1 MRTTANEKL
10 IALYPAHLAII
21 KSRFDEALAVAG
33 YDSVVIGAGP
43 EIIRFLDDQSY
54 PFKPNP
60 HILQWLPLLQ
70 HPESA
75 LLYQPGERPEL
86 LIHQPDDFWHAPPEL
101 PGAPWEEFFD
111 LTTLSQLEDIDTA
124 QKRLQGQ
131 VAYIGD
137 PMQWRHN
144 PPVTDQN
151 PNSLLTYLHFYRPLR
166 TDYEIECIRIANAK
180 AVPAHR
186 AAEQAF
192 RDGASEHEILLSFL
206 AACRSTENDLPYPA
220 IVAKN
225 SHGAVLHYQHYD
237 CDPGHHNSLLID
249 AGCNCNGYAS
259 DITRT
264 YGNTLN
270 ESEGSGEFIDL
281 IAGMDKL
288 QRRLVT
294 QVIPGTPFVDLHA
307 AAHVAIGA
315 LLQQSGIVSTTIA
328 DPVDA
333 GITAAFF
340 PHGLGHFLGLQVH
353 EVGSS
358 FADPAGTEIERPEH
372 YPNLR
377 LIRTLEAGQ
386 VLTIEPGLYFIDSLL
401 NNLKNKPAGR
411 VIDWE
416 KINHLKNYGGI
427 RIEDNILVTADGHEN
442 LTHQAFESY

>member
-1 MRTTANEKL
+1 MLTTANEKL

-21 KSRFDEALAVAG
+21 KSRFDAALAVAG

-43 EIIRFLDDQSY
+43 QIIRFLDDQSY

-86 LIHQPDDFWHAPPEL
+86 LIHQSNDFWHAPPEL
-101 PGAPWEEFFD
+101 PGAPWEEYFD
-111 LTTLSQLEDIDTA
+111 LTPLPRLEDIDAA
-124 QKRLQGQ
+124 QKQLHGR

-137 PMQWRHN
+137 PKQWRHN
-144 PPVTDQN
+144 PPVVDQN
-151 PNSLLTYLHFYRPLR
+151 PETLLTHLHFYRPLR
-166 TDYEIECIRIANAK
+166 TDYEIECIRIANTQ

-192 RDGASEHEILLSFL
+192 GDGASEYEILMAFL
-206 AACRSTENDLPYPA
+206 AACRSTENELPYPA

-225 SHGAVLHYQHYD
+225 SHAAVLHYQHYN
-237 CDPGHHNSLLID
+237 CEPGHHNSLLID
-249 AGCNCNGYAS
+249 AGCSCNGYAS

-264 YGNTLN
+264 YGNALSK
-270 ESEGSGEFIDL
+270 SEGSDEFINL
-281 IAGMDKL
+281 IAGMDEL
-288 QRRLVT
+288 QRQLVT
-294 QVIPGTPFVDLHA
+294 QVSSGTPFVNLHA
-307 AAHVAIGA
+307 AAHLAIGT
-315 LLQQSGIVSTTIA
+315 LLQQSGIVSTSIS

-358 FADPAGTEIERPEH
+358 IADPAGTEIERPEH

-377 LIRTLEAGQ
+377 LIRTLEPNQ

-401 NNLKNKPAGR
+401 NKLKSKPAGR
-411 VIDWE
+411 AIDWG
-416 KINHLKNYGGI
+416 KITYLKKFGGI

-442 LTHQAFESY
+442 LTRQAFKSC

>member
-1 MRTTANEKL
+1 MLTTANEKL

-21 KSRFDEALAVAG
+21 KSRFDEALDVAG

-43 EIIRFLDDQSY
+43 EIIRFLDDQGY

-70 HPESA
+70 HPESV

-86 LIHQPDDFWHAPPEL
+86 LIHHPDDFWHAPPEL
-101 PGAPWEEFFD
+101 PGAPWEENFD
-111 LTTLSQLEDIDTA
+111 LTALSRLEDIDTA
-124 QKRLQGQ
+124 QKRLRGR

-144 PPVTDQN
+144 PPVADQN
-151 PNSLLTYLHFYRPLR
+151 PDNLLTHLHFYRPLH
-166 TDYEIECIRIANAK
+166 TDYEIECIRIANAQ

-192 RDGASEHEILLSFL
+192 RDGASEHEILLAFL
-206 AACRSTENDLPYPA
+206 AACRSTENELPYPA

-225 SHGAVLHYQHYD
+225 SHGAVLHYQHYNY
-237 CDPGHHNSLLID
+237 DPGHHNSLLID

-264 YGNTLN
+264 YGNALS

-281 IAGMDKL
+281 IAGMDEL

-294 QVIPGTPFVDLHA
+294 QVIPGIPFVELHA
-307 AAHVAIGA
+307 AAHLAIGA

-358 FADPAGTEIERPEH
+358 FADPAGTEIERPEL

-401 NNLKNKPAGR
+401 NNLKSKPAGR
-411 VIDWE
+411 AIDWE
-416 KINHLKNYGGI
+416 KINRLKIFGGI

-442 LTHQAFESY
+442 LTRQAFELY